1 MRSIGRVSRLL
12 ILVAITPVFGWAA
25 EQRDPVYMGKP
36 LSYWMES
43 IRNCDA
49 EMELAFEAIR
59 TLGPDAKNAVP
70 ELTRIVSEPFTAIQ
84 VGIDKPDLIASKVV
98 NIQLRSDAIDALGAI
113 GASAASSSGPL
124 IQWALTVRVIPMNV
138 VTREDEE
145 LFIDL
150 VALDVL
156 ERMRVAGAVAM
167 FGRSALAP
175 IAMSL
180 ASHND
185 EERKL
190 AVAIL
195 SEHGPPLAATL
206 LKSQD
211 CEARK
216 LGLAI
221 LIDMWP
227 VVSASHLTELMNALV
242 CDVNQVID

>member
-1 MRSIGRVSRLL
+1 MRSIGKVGGLL
-12 ILVAITPVFGWAA
+12 ILVVITPVFGWAA

-36 LSYWMES
+36 LSYWTES
-43 IRNCDA
+43 IRNRDA

-59 TLGPDAKNAVP
+59 TLGPDAKSAVP
-70 ELTRIVSEPFTAIQ
+70 DLTRIVSEPFTAIQ
-84 VGIDKPDLIASKVV
+84 VGIDNPDLI
-98 NIQLRSDAIDALGAI
+98 
-113 GASAASSSGPL
+113 ASAASSSVPL

-180 ASHND
+180 APHNE

-206 LKSQD
+206 LKSRD

-227 VVSASHLTELMNALV
+227 VVSASHLTGLMNALV
-242 CDVNQVID
+242 CDANQAVK